1 MSTITNQNDYD
12 DSTVKEK
19 VAKAGVVTVNNP
31 DGDNTF
37 LVKGDVKYEYLWRTL
52 GVLEADLKPE
62 DEVSDIVK
70 EVLVYHVSARVA
82 TTLIKSTPAP
92 LNTNVNYNM
101 DEWAIKCKKWLA
113 QEEQYEA
120 LLTKAD
126 FMTDEAIEEEENAN
140 DDTNRFFNDRV
151 S

>member
-1 MSTITNQNDYD
+1 MATILDKFDFD
-12 DSTVKEK
+12 DSTVKKK
-19 VAKAGVVTVNNP
+19 VDKDGVVTANNP
-31 DGDNTF
+31 DGDNTY
-37 LVKGDVKYEYLWRTL
+37 LIKGDIKYEYLWRTL
-52 GVLEADLKPE
+52 GVLEVDLKPIA
-62 DEVSDIVK
+62 DISNIVK

-120 LLTKAD
+120 LLTKND
-126 FMTDEAIEEEENAN
+126 FMTDAAIDLEENAN
-140 DDTNRFFNDRV
+140 DDTNRFFNERV